1 MQNALIISAEK
12 DTTHEGDPLLR
23 SGFLT
28 TFKLR
33 FDERRMG
40 KGPTMK
46 SRGAQVEWQKDAEM
60 EGMVVTKA
68 DDSVN
73 ST

>member
-1 MQNALIISAEK
+1 MHLLFRLRRTR
-12 DTTHEGDPLLR
+12 DEGDPPQLR

-60 EGMVVTKA
+60 EGMVTKA